1 VVGFEC
7 SKREGVTDTLARE
20 LDVQVFELNP
30 ALAWRKPRPD
40 RVSHRVGP
48 LAAALTAAFAACG
61 GKA

>member
-30 ALAWRKPRPD
+30 ALAWRSLDPTEFPT
-40 RVSHRVGP
+40 
-48 LAAALTAAFAACG
+48 ALVLWLQRR
-61 GKA
+61 